1 MLRMQDTAPLSKR
14 AFGEINQ
21 NRRRLLCA
29 AYEIYPEFVYC
40 EPEQFNWS
48 DGDARTNVFDLYYLC
63 DSGYIDLVKSVT
75 EGHRR
80 PDFYMLTPKGADLME
95 VPGRLDE
102 RFPVS

>member
-1 MLRMQDTAPLSKR
+1 MQDTAPLIKR
-14 AFGEINQ
+14 NIAGINR

-29 AYEIYPEFVYC
+29 AYENYPEFVYC

-48 DGDARTNVFDLYYLC
+48 DAEARTNVFDLYYLF

-80 PDFYMLTPKGADLME
+80 PDFYMLTPRGADLME

-102 RFPVS
+102 RFPVC

>member
-1 MLRMQDTAPLSKR
+1 MQDAAPLSRR
-14 AFGEINQ
+14 AFAEINR

-40 EPEQFNWS
+40 EPERFNWS
-48 DGDARTNVFDLYYLC
+48 DADARTNVFDLYYLY

-95 VPGRLDE
+95 IPGRLDE
-102 RFPVS
+102 RFPVG